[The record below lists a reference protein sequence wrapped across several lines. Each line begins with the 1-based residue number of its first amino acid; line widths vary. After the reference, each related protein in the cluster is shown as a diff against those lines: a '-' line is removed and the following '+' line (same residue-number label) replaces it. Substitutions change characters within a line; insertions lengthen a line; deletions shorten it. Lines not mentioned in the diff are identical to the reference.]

1 MKLKIILF
9 SFIFA
14 CLVFPV
20 FSQDQD
26 ASTQRFQALSDT
38 MGSTL
43 TSSNSKL
50 NEFDQQLADSGNTK
64 SYAAYRDRYNS
75 ISKALQDSEAKL
87 NRMILANDRT
97 ANIKAERDN
106 YENLI
111 KKLDAL
117 KSDYDNW
124 LKNRKS

>member
-1 MKLKIILF
+1 MKLKMVLF
-9 SFIFA
+9 CFIFA

-20 FSQDQD
+20 FSQND
-26 ASTQRFQALSDT
+26 SSQRFQSLSDS

-50 NEFDQQLADSGNTK
+50 NDFDQQVADSGNTK
-64 SYAAYRDRYNS
+64 GYASYRDRYNNL
-75 ISKALQDSEAKL
+75 SKALQDSEAKL
-87 NRMILANDRT
+87 NRMILSNDRT
-97 ANIKAERDN
+97 ADIRAERDN
-106 YENLI
+106 YANLI

-124 LKNRKS
+124 LKNRK